1 MTALTVLRT
10 TWVHH
15 DIQAVRR
22 SAAAVSSI
30 SPSPLLEEEEEEED
44 FLPRGLWMLVHE
56 NSPKRP
62 TWLSRAPLVRHQLLV
77 GSRDKCVRLWSSDSG
92 WQLQTAMLPQPPPW
106 L

>member
-30 SPSPLLEEEEEEED
+30 SPSPLLEEEEEEEED
-44 FLPRGLWMLVHE
+44 FLPSLDARRAG
-56 NSPKRP
+56 PAGC
-62 TWLSRAPLVRHQLLV
+62 LSRA
-77 GSRDKCVRLWSSDSG
+77 
-92 WQLQTAMLPQPPPW
+92 QPPGAAPKVAGEG
-106 L
+106 

>member
-30 SPSPLLEEEEEEED
+30 SPSPLLEEEEEEEEEEED
-44 FLPRGLWMLVHE
+44 FLPSLDARRAGRHCPFTTIMVLEQQAPLLVRRGG
-56 NSPKRP
+56 P
-62 TWLSRAPLVRHQLLV
+62 SRASSACLRNGTSPL
-77 GSRDKCVRLWSSDSG
+77 
-92 WQLQTAMLPQPPPW
+92 
-106 L
+106 

>member
-30 SPSPLLEEEEEEED
+30 SPSPLLEEEEEEEEEEED
-44 FLPRGLWMLVHE
+44 FLPSLDARRAG
-56 NSPKRP
+56 PAGC
-62 TWLSRAPLVRHQLLV
+62 LSRA
-77 GSRDKCVRLWSSDSG
+77 
-92 WQLQTAMLPQPPPW
+92 QPPGAA
-106 L
+106 LKVAGEG

>member
-44 FLPRGLWMLVHE
+44 FLPSLDARRAG
-56 NSPKRP
+56 PAGC
-62 TWLSRAPLVRHQLLV
+62 LSRA
-77 GSRDKCVRLWSSDSG
+77 
-92 WQLQTAMLPQPPPW
+92 QPPGAAPKVAGEG
-106 L
+106 

>member
-44 FLPRGLWMLVHE
+44 FLPSLDAR
-56 NSPKRP
+56 
-62 TWLSRAPLVRHQLLV
+62 RAGPAGCLGR
-77 GSRDKCVRLWSSDSG
+77 
-92 WQLQTAMLPQPPPW
+92 AQPPGAAPKVAGEG
-106 L
+106 

>member
-30 SPSPLLEEEEEEED
+30 SPSPLLEEEEED
-44 FLPRGLWMLVHE
+44 FLPSLDARRAG
-56 NSPKRP
+56 PAGC
-62 TWLSRAPLVRHQLLV
+62 LSRA
-77 GSRDKCVRLWSSDSG
+77 
-92 WQLQTAMLPQPPPW
+92 QPPGAAPKVAGEG
-106 L
+106 